1 MMKKLAIAIAT
12 ASTLSV
18 ASMAQAETFDTAIG
32 ELDVSMTATLATD
45 YIWRGQSQT
54 AGKGAAQASLD
65 IAHESGFYV
74 GAWGSN
80 VDFGDDDDSTIELD
94 YYIGYAAD
102 ITEDISYDISWNS
115 YTFPGESGNDAK
127 EWVLG
132 LGLYGF
138 DLAAK
143 YTYDTDSALYYS
155 LGYGFDLPQG
165 FGLGLH
171 VGYADTKDAL
181 SDDDSKETYRDW
193 AVTVSKE
200 VLGVDMALMYSDT
213 NIKNSTCRDIYGT
226 SRSCSSNWTL
236 SATKSF

>member
-65 IAHESGFYV
+65 IAHESGLYI

-94 YYIGYAAD
+94 YYVGFGAD
-102 ITEDISYDISWNS
+102 ITPDVSYDISWNS
-115 YTFPGESGNDAK
+115 YTFPGANDNNVE

-132 LGLYGF
+132 VGLFGF

-143 YTYDTDSALYYS
+143 YAYDPESSRYYS
-155 LGYGFDLPQG
+155 VGYGFDLPQG

-171 VGYADTKDAL
+171 VGYGDN
-181 SDDDSKETYRDW
+181 SDDTYRDW
-193 AVTVSKE
+193 AATVSKE
-200 VLGVDMALMYSDT
+200 FLGLDLALMYSDT
-213 NIKNSTCRDIYGT
+213 NISSDDCRAAYGT